1 MIGERIGPYRV
12 IEMVGIGGMGSVWR
26 ATDEFLDRDV
36 ALKVVRP
43 ELLARPG
50 LGDRFRAE
58 AIVLAKLQHPAIGG
72 LYGVERRGDEF
83 VMVMEFVDG
92 RPLDQLLQSRGPF
105 AWADASRLVRN
116 VLDALEHAHERGVIH
131 RDIKPANVMLTRQGR
146 VKVMDFGIARLV
158 GGQRLTSTGAAVGT
172 PSYMAPEQLLG
183 QEIDGR
189 SDVYAV
195 GTLLFELLTAHVPFD
210 APGDYLR
217 MIAQLQQDPPTP
229 GSMVA
234 GVPTGLDAVV
244 LRALAKEPDGR
255 FASAGEF
262 RDALDAL
269 EREHG
274 VWRTAVTPVLPLVAV
289 APITHT
295 GTTPPSPLATAG
307 HVTAMVPSLATPSAT
322 PAGAPPVMQAG
333 GSASDAG
340 RDAAHDV
347 VHGDANASVAVG
359 TPIPDAPA
367 PDTPVPH
374 GPVPARRASDA
385 ARAADARSDVARRDA
400 PTPVFAAS
408 VAPRLADVTVRDT
421 AAPLPDERVDRATT
435 TRTRYLVGA
444 VMLVLAGI
452 AAWSPRGGDRAGRTG
467 IAAVTATDSAAAR
480 ASVSPVTPAVISAP
494 AIDSSVVRDSI
505 ALERRAGAV
514 ADSLRAERARDSLA
528 TRARDSAAA
537 VSRGAAS
544 LATATRAAARRC
556 VEIMDARDVAAL
568 TQLLGGRRDR
578 ILALARDGRLAATG
592 PLGVEVEPDVDR
604 TTVRFGALL
613 AGAPRRAE
621 LRAILER
628 DGERWTLRGCV
639 VDDDGGVR

>member
-92 RPLDQLLQSRGPF
+92 RPLDQLLQARGPF
-105 AWADASRLVRN
+105 PWPDASRLVRN

-195 GTLLFELLTAHVPFD
+195 GTLLFELLTAHVPFE

-217 MIAQLQQDPPTP
+217 MIAQLQQDPPAP
-229 GSMVA
+229 GTMVA
-234 GVPTGLDAVV
+234 GVPAGLDAIV
-244 LRALAKEPDGR
+244 LRALAKTPEAR
-255 FASAGEF
+255 FESAGAF

-269 EREHG
+269 ERELG

-289 APITHT
+289 SPITRS
-295 GTTPPSPLATAG
+295 GTTPETPLSTAG
-307 HVTAMVPSLATPSAT
+307 HVTAIVPSLATPSAT
-322 PAGAPPVMQAG
+322 GATHGAVAAASSPSGAPHADASALAVETPVPATPPSPVPATTVPVTTVPVTTEPA
-333 GSASDAG
+333 SADVGASLAS
-340 RDAAHDV
+340 AASV
-347 VHGDANASVAVG
+347 FASVASAG
-359 TPIPDAPA
+359 ASTPMPQEAMA
-367 PDTPVPH
+367 H
-374 GPVPARRASDA
+374 DA
-385 ARAADARSDVARRDA
+385 APRATPADSGVADARGSRRAR
-400 PTPVFAAS
+400 PFIAA
-408 VAPRLADVTVRDT
+408 A
-421 AAPLPDERVDRATT
+421 
-435 TRTRYLVGA
+435 LV
-444 VMLVLAGI
+444 VLVGI
-452 AAWSPRGGDRAGRTG
+452 AAWSLRGGDRAGTTG
-467 IAAVTATDSAAAR
+467 IAAVAAADSAAAR
-480 ASVSPVTPAVISAP
+480 AALPLTPDPATLATPVDSNVI
-494 AIDSSVVRDSI
+494 RDSI
-505 ALERRAGAV
+505 ALEQRAAAV
-514 ADSLRAERARDSLA
+514 AESLRAERVRDSVVA
-528 TRARDSAAA
+528 RARDSASAA
-537 VSRGAAS
+537 SRGVSA
-544 LATATRAAARRC
+544 LTTATRAAARRC
-556 VEIMDARDVAAL
+556 IEIMDTRDLAAL
-568 TQLLGGRRDR
+568 PQLLGGKRDR
-578 ILALARDGRLAATG
+578 ILALAKDGRLAATG

-604 TTVRFGALL
+604 TVVRFGALL
-613 AGAPRRAE
+613 QGAPRRAE

-628 DGERWTLRGCV
+628 DGERWTLRSCV
-639 VDDDGGVR
+639 VDDDGGLR